1 MSILQTATT
10 SFKVEL
16 LQAVHNFG
24 PTSAN
29 TFKIALYTAA
39 ANLGQGTTVYTTTG
53 EVSNSGT
60 GYTAGGNVLVI
71 STAPT
76 SGNNSANIPTAYIS
90 FNTSTWTNAT
100 FTCRGALIYNATQGN
115 KSVAVLDFGSDKVV
129 SNDTFQISFPTADA
143 NSAIVRIS

>member
-29 TFKIALYTAA
+29 TFKVALYTAA
-39 ANLGQGTTVYTTTG
+39 ADINATTTVYSTTN
-53 EVSNSGT
+53 EVVGT
-60 GYTAGGNVLVI
+60 GYTAGGNTLVI
-71 STAPT
+71 STSPT
-76 SGNNSANIPTAYIS
+76 AANNTANVPTAYIS
-90 FNTSTWTNAT
+90 FNNTSWTNAT
-100 FTCRGALIYNATQGN
+100 FTARAALIYNVTQGN
-115 KSVAVLDFGSDKVV
+115 KSVAVLDFGSDKTVN
-129 SNDTFQISFPTADA
+129 NDTFQIIFPTPDA

>member
-16 LQAVHNFG
+16 LQGVHNFG
-24 PTSAN
+24 PSAAN

-39 ANLGQGTTVYTTTG
+39 ANLGVGTTVYTTAG
-53 EVSNSGT
+53 EVSSSGT
-60 GYTAGGNVLVI
+60 NYTAGGNVLVVNP
-71 STAPT
+71 TPT

-90 FNTSTWTNAT
+90 FNTSTWNNVS
-100 FTCRGALIYNATQGN
+100 FTCRGALIYNSTQGN
-115 KSVAVLDFGSDKVV
+115 KSVAVLDFGSDKTV
-129 SNDTFQISFPTADA
+129 SNDTFQITFPTADA